1 MVPRIYSSH
10 KGFEKS
16 LYGTF
21 LFGDFSEPRRDI
33 LRIGFLNSYDICSSH
48 RKSNI
53 QATFKKAEERLY
65 AGNTQA
71 VRQSCCSEG
80 ED

>member
-1 MVPRIYSSH
+1 MADQVRIVIIFIIRTWVVPRIYSSH

-21 LFGDFSEPRRDI
+21 FIARPIE
-33 LRIGFLNSYDICSSH
+33 
-48 RKSNI
+48 K
-53 QATFKKAEERLY
+53 ATFKKAEERLY